1 MSSVLN
7 YVIDFN
13 CQGCHTSCATHQT
26 HEISE
31 LFSEEELDQ
40 ELDSGETFG
49 GELDSVNSPNGQ
61 PRPGPRYCHCMR
73 GPLSPDIEDCGIW
86 PDLF

>member
-1 MSSVLN
+1 M
-7 YVIDFN
+7 II

-31 LFSEEELDQ
+31 LFSEEELDP

-61 PRPGPRYCHCMR
+61 PRPGPRYCHCMH
-73 GPLSPDIEDCGIW
+73 GPLSPDIDDCGIW
-86 PDLF
+86 PDIY